1 MRRWLS
7 SPKSLLQAK
16 LDKINRRTEITD
28 IKRNFKQLVVS
39 TVFTTSAL
47 LLYMYMCMHTLHAQI
62 LLYRYNRQSMWR
74 HARTC
79 WRLRVVH
86 WLQRVAG
93 LQHDDITTK
102 ALRLI
107 YKFCNQNTL
116 MLSEAYNA
124 QVTSLIHLIDYM
136 LATLVLFLWAENYTY
151 KGAFRESLIKFDAFC
166 F

>member
-62 LLYRYNRQSMWR
+62 LLYRYNRQSM
-74 HARTC
+74 
-79 WRLRVVH
+79 
-86 WLQRVAG
+86 
-93 LQHDDITTK
+93 
-102 ALRLI
+102 
-107 YKFCNQNTL
+107 
-116 MLSEAYNA
+116 
-124 QVTSLIHLIDYM
+124 
-136 LATLVLFLWAENYTY
+136 
-151 KGAFRESLIKFDAFC
+151 
-166 F
+166 